1 METAAVSGQGLYDS
15 PATRTLYRRL
25 IDGHVVRCRRMPGER
40 EVRLRDAD
48 TIPCHIRFAV
58 VALSHDREIASVLR
72 RDLRDFAAGVHDTF
86 VPETEEEADV
96 LAGLVVAWIDDG
108 MVTVTVD
115 RPATPVLKG
124 KL

>member
-25 IDGHVVRCRRMPGER
+25 IDLDVVRRVRGPGDR
-40 EVRLRDAD
+40 EVSLCDAGHHPGH
-48 TIPCHIRFAV
+48 TRFAW
-58 VALSHDREIASVLR
+58 VAISHDREIASVLR
-72 RDLRDFAAGVHDTF
+72 RDLRDFAAGVRDTF

-115 RPATPVLKG
+115 RPATPALKG